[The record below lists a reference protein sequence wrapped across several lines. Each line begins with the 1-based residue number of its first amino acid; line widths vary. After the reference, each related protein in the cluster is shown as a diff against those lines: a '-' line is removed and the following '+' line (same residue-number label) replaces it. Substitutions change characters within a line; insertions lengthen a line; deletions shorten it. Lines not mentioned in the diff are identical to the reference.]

1 MFGEL
6 QPIGGGDSIPLL
18 KKTLVVGRRE
28 SADVVLRFPT
38 ISGSHCELV
47 VEEGIW
53 VVRDLNS
60 SNGTKVN
67 GVRVNEQHV
76 KPGDT
81 LSFAKYTF
89 EVFYDPAEL
98 GATDDAKSKLA
109 GGRSGTRSALADL
122 EFLVLSFGSVI

>member
-6 QPIGGGDSIPLL
+6 QPVGGGDSIPLL
-18 KKTLVVGRRE
+18 KRTLVVGRRE
-28 SADVVLRFPT
+28 SADVVLRFST

-47 VEEGIW
+47 VEEGLW

-67 GVRVNEQHV
+67 GVRVSEQHI

-81 LSFAKYTF
+81 LSFAKYAF

-98 GATDDAKSKLA
+98 GATDDAKNKLA
-109 GGRSGTRSALADL
+109 ETDVFSRSLL
-122 EFLVLSFGSVI
+122 EASGLEPRRKR